1 MIADLERPQGNQ
13 LLEIVDVTV
22 FYLEMLSPSQRTV
35 PAPRDGLSVLHVHAP
50 TVSDYRDLYNSVGR
64 DFHWLNRRKLT
75 DAELAAIIQNPSNE
89 LHVLHVAGMSAGFA
103 ELDRRQPVEI
113 ELVQF
118 GLLPE
123 FIGHGLGKWFL
134 GDVQRTLDANPFV
147 LDRTTLGEGYTG
159 LHIAVQSKDK
169 KMIEYLIEQGANIQ
183 ARDSQ
188 GKTPLDMARET
199 NQPEVVELLE
209 RFRVEG

>member
-1 MIADLERPQGNQ
+1 M
-13 LLEIVDVTV
+13 EIVGVTV
-22 FYLEMLSPSQRTV
+22 YSLEMLSSSRRSV
-35 PAPRDGLSVLHVHAP
+35 PAPRDRLSILRVDAP
-50 TVSDYRDLYNSVGR
+50 TVEFYRDLYNSVGR

-103 ELDRRQPVEI
+103 ELDRRQPDEI

-134 GDVQRTLDANPFV
+134 QRTIEQAWSYQPRRVWLHTCTLDHPAALPNYLKAGFV
-147 LDRTTLGEGYTG
+147 LFKEETIR
-159 LHIAVQSKDK
+159 
-169 KMIEYLIEQGANIQ
+169 
-183 ARDSQ
+183 
-188 GKTPLDMARET
+188 RE
-199 NQPEVVELLE
+199 L
-209 RFRVEG
+209 